1 MTINMKTKMMKKTGT
16 PVSGAQQLPLP
27 QLHAH
32 AGTGQVDEL
41 NEGHQSAAER
51 RHAQSFEARALSE
64 VGTMLWVRG
73 VGRVVGDVQ
82 GEGGGVAGARLA
94 CGCAGAK
101 GGGSVSLG
109 PIVA

>member
-1 MTINMKTKMMKKTGT
+1 MKTKMMKKMMKKTGT

-51 RHAQSFEARALSE
+51 RHAQSFESRALSE
-64 VGTMLWVRG
+64 DGTKLLV
-73 VGRVVGDVQ
+73 
-82 GEGGGVAGARLA
+82 
-94 CGCAGAK
+94 
-101 GGGSVSLG
+101 
-109 PIVA
+109 

>member
-1 MTINMKTKMMKKTGT
+1 MQRALQQQQERGARCRIGNKNENDDKNENENEDEIDEENGP

-51 RHAQSFEARALSE
+51 RHAQSFESRALSE
-64 VGTMLWVRG
+64 DGTKLLV
-73 VGRVVGDVQ
+73 
-82 GEGGGVAGARLA
+82 
-94 CGCAGAK
+94 
-101 GGGSVSLG
+101 
-109 PIVA
+109 